1 VSTFGYP
8 IDIGDPQ
15 GQRYERVEAL
25 AGTGASYTT
34 LPASLLRR
42 LGVEPYEE
50 VEFHVADGRRITRT
64 NGQTWIRID
73 GRRVMTI
80 VVFGDE
86 DTAPL
91 LGAYSLEGLRLDVD
105 PTNRRLVRTPGLL
118 M

>member
-1 VSTFGYP
+1 MGTFRQT
-8 IDIGDPQ
+8 IEIGDPQ
-15 GQRYERVEAL
+15 GRRYERVEAL
-25 AGTGASYTT
+25 VDTGASYTT
-34 LPASLLRR
+34 LPASLLRK
-42 LGVEPYEE
+42 LGVEPYED
-50 VEFHVADGRRITRT
+50 VEFHVADGRRVVRSI
-64 NGQTWIRID
+64 GQTWIRIE

-86 DTAPL
+86 GASPL